1 MEFQNQIRTKM
12 MMTIVPTLNSNM
24 KPPRRKT
31 CSGAKAPFLAGFNVA
46 VETATH
52 KSLPH
57 WHRNLGIGVAPTYI
71 ALIPISQPQ
80 RWRRKVAAT
89 NPGVHDVVGTN
100 DGVREIVGTRGR
112 DRQVMRWSRAARRR
126 V

>member
-57 WHRNLGIGVAPTYI
+57 WHRNLGIGVAPPYI
-71 ALIPISQPQ
+71 ALIPISQPH
-80 RWRRKVAAT
+80 RWRQKPAPT
-89 NPGVHDVVGTN
+89 NPGVHAVVGRTE
-100 DGVREIVGTRGR
+100 GARETGGT
-112 DRQVMRWSRAARRR
+112 
-126 V
+126 